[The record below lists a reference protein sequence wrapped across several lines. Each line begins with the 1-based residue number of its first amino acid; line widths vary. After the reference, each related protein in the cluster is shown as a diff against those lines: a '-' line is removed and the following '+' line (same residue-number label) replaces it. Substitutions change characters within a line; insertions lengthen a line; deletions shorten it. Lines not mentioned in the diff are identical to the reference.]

1 MCRSCLACASLPS
14 GHEAD
19 LIEAVAEGVVFNSLE
34 YLLSSNVS
42 RLVVLRPRLTTQER
56 CALLS

>member
-1 MCRSCLACASLPS
+1 MACASLPS

-19 LIEAVAEGVVFNSLE
+19 LIEAVAEGVVFDSLE
-34 YLLSSNVS
+34 YLLSSDVS